1 VVVGK
6 EPHPRVQELEELPG
20 VTVTGFVPDIR
31 AHIAAA
37 AVYVVPLR
45 MGGGTRL
52 KVLEALAMRRA
63 VVSTHVGAEG
73 FPLEGQGALAF
84 ADEPARFAETV
95 VALLGDRQCRQQLG
109 NAGRAF
115 VEANY
120 GWQAI
125 VPRMKAVY
133 QELGIGS

>member
-1 VVVGK
+1 M
-6 EPHPRVQELEELPG
+6 R
-20 VTVTGFVPDIR
+20 I
-31 AHIAAA
+31 
-37 AVYVVPLR
+37 
-45 MGGGTRL
+45 GGGTRL
-52 KVLEALAMRRA
+52 KVLEALAMLRA

-73 FPLEGQGALAF
+73 FPLEGQDALAF
-84 ADEPARFAETV
+84 ADEPARFADTV
-95 VALLGDRQCRQQLG
+95 VELLQDHQCRDRLG

-133 QELGIGS
+133 QELGINP